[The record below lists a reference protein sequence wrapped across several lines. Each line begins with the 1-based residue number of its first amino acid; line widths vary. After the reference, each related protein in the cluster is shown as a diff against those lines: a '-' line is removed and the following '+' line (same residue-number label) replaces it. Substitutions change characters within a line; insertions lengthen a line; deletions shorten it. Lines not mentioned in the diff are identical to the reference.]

1 MRPAWIVFLFVVFL
15 TPSFSPA
22 ASPGDLSIS
31 FIQGDVQIKPADT
44 DEWVPAA
51 VNTPLLEGDVVWV
64 PEDGRGEIRLI
75 DGTYV
80 RLDGNSSLEIL
91 TAQRDAFQFH
101 LSLGRA
107 YINFKGLH
115 NSVLQMDTPFSS
127 IRVYDRSKFRVDVSD
142 SGDTEVSVFRG
153 LVYGENR
160 AGRISVSA
168 GEALSIDEN
177 SAGLSELGPVDEW
190 EQWNAERDGR
200 GIEVNYSAGYL
211 PDPLQVYS
219 DDFDAYGRWVDAGD
233 YGYCWAPTVDVSD
246 WAPYRIGRWVWIGG
260 DYVWISYEPWGWV
273 PYHYGRWIFDVSV
286 GWCWVPP
293 SIDDLYWGPG
303 YVGWVYTPY
312 DVSWCPLAP
321 KEIYYGYGYFG
332 PYSVNILNINI
343 NNVVIKK
350 AYRNANAKNAVTS
363 ISRTTFV
370 TGTPEKVRI
379 TGNPFLKER
388 IGVGRPPIKPV
399 RTSFMPVI
407 KAIPRVAQPPQTIR
421 QVDVRNLK
429 AMRPLVKERNQ
440 SVFRPGAPPKE
451 MPLIRIEERKAPGP
465 GRIEK
470 PEERRVPVEKGVEKP
485 EQRKAPMERRIERPE
500 DQRAPVGRG
509 MERPE
514 ERKAPVERAVPEE
527 RRAPIERKV
536 PVERVLERP
545 QEQRAPVERRI
556 ESPQERKAPADSEKK
571 IERRE
576 EQPAPAER
584 GTERHEERMPVE
596 RGIERL
602 R

>member
-1 MRPAWIVFLFVVFL
+1 
-15 TPSFSPA
+15 
-22 ASPGDLSIS
+22 
-31 FIQGDVQIKPADT
+31 
-44 DEWVPAA
+44 
-51 VNTPLLEGDVVWV
+51 
-64 PEDGRGEIRLI
+64 
-75 DGTYV
+75 
-80 RLDGNSSLEIL
+80 
-91 TAQRDAFQFH
+91 
-101 LSLGRA
+101 
-107 YINFKGLH
+107 
-115 NSVLQMDTPFSS
+115 
-127 IRVYDRSKFRVDVSD
+127 
-142 SGDTEVSVFRG
+142 
-153 LVYGENR
+153 
-160 AGRISVSA
+160 
-168 GEALSIDEN
+168 
-177 SAGLSELGPVDEW
+177 
-190 EQWNAERDGR
+190 
-200 GIEVNYSAGYL
+200 
-211 PDPLQVYS
+211 
-219 DDFDAYGRWVDAGD
+219 
-233 YGYCWAPTVDVSD
+233 
-246 WAPYRIGRWVWIGG
+246 
-260 DYVWISYEPWGWV
+260 
-273 PYHYGRWIFDVSV
+273 
-286 GWCWVPP
+286 
-293 SIDDLYWGPG
+293 
-303 YVGWVYTPY
+303 VYTPY

-350 AYRNANAKNAVTS
+350 ASRNANAKNAVTS

-440 SVFRPGAPPKE
+440 SVFRPGAPPKA
-451 MPLIRIEERKAPGP
+451 MPLIRLEERKAPGP

-485 EQRKAPMERRIERPE
+485 EQRKAPVERRIERPE
-500 DQRAPVGRG
+500 EQRAPVGRG
-509 MERPE
+509 TERPE
-514 ERKAPVERAVPEE
+514 ERKTPVERAVPEE

-536 PVERVLERP
+536 PVERGLERPQEQRAPGERGVERP

-596 RGIERL
+596 RGIERPK
-602 R
+602 